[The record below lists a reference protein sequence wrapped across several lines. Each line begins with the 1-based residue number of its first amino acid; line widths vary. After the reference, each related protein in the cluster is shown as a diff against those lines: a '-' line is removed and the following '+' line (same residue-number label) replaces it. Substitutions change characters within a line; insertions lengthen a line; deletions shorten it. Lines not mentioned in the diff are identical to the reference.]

1 MEQRRLRLG
10 DILDD
15 YCPRERRVTNHAVV
29 AMVEETVK
37 QTRCTTCD
45 AEHAYKG
52 GHAPRRRN
60 KEGPSALYKEVL
72 AGKPDTD
79 VPTGYNAP
87 EVFAAA
93 DAPDDG
99 AAAAAD
105 GDVNGN
111 LTTGGDVAAPAIASR
126 PAPAARR
133 ERAPE
138 SAPKS
143 LSSVLPS
150 VIPSAGRSASNDAS
164 DASDANDA
172 NDANEANE
180 ANDADERGPDS
191 EDGPVH
197 RQLIR
202 ATLPRIE
209 GQKDERRPTDFTIR
223 QSSGRGNN
231 PGNQF
236 RGGGGGNP
244 ARERMRSGGRGSH
257 GGHGGNAGNTG
268 HSGHGGN
275 GHRPHGGPRFAGA
288 RSGQGQGQGP
298 GRGQGGG
305 FRSTQPPRHGGG
317 RKRSR

>member
-52 GHAPRRRN
+52 GQAPRRRQ

-79 VPTGYNAP
+79 AP
-87 EVFAAA
+87 AGIVAPPVFVAA
-93 DAPDDG
+93 DSADDG
-99 AAAAAD
+99 DRAD
-105 GDVNGN
+105 GDVNGDV
-111 LTTGGDVAAPAIASR
+111 LTGGEVPAQAISSR
-126 PAPAARR
+126 QPPAVRRGPAP
-133 ERAPE
+133 EIAPR
-138 SAPKS
+138 
-143 LSSVLPS
+143 VLDE
-150 VIPSAGRSASNDAS
+150 N
-164 DASDANDA
+164 
-172 NDANEANE
+172 
-180 ANDADERGPDS
+180 ADEPAPDA

-197 RQLIR
+197 RPLIR

-209 GQKDERRPTDFTIR
+209 GQKEERRPTDFTIR
-223 QSSGRGNN
+223 QPGGRGNA
-231 PGNQF
+231 PGNHF
-236 RGGGGGNP
+236 RGGGGGD
-244 ARERMRSGGRGSH
+244 RMRSGGRSGP
-257 GGHGGNAGNTG
+257 GGNTGHGGNAG
-268 HSGHGGN
+268 HRGN

-288 RSGQGQGQGP
+288 RSGQGQGQHGQGH

-305 FRSTQPPRHGGG
+305 FRSAQQPRHGGG